1 MAQFTNQ
8 ATLLYNGITT
18 TSNITTGELIEVLS
32 ATKTALNETY
42 VAGDTVTYVISIV
55 NSGTSAYT
63 SLTLSDDLGAY
74 TLGGQTL
81 TPLTYLPGSFRY
93 YINGVLQADPV
104 ISAGPP
110 LLVSPINVPAS
121 GNAVLIYEATLNE
134 FAPLGLEGNIANEA
148 TITGGGLTAP
158 VTADAVINARTA
170 SVLTISKAM
179 CPTTV
184 IDNGQLTYTFVIQ
197 NSGNTPAEAALG
209 AIITDTF
216 DPVLNPISVTF
227 NGTAWTQG
235 VQYTYD
241 AATGD
246 FATNSG
252 YVTVPAATYTQDMT
266 TGAWIIH
273 PGASTL
279 TVTGTI

>member
-55 NSGTSAYT
+55 NSGTTAYT

-110 LLVSPINVPAS
+110 LPI
-121 GNAVLIYEATLNE
+121 
-134 FAPLGLEGNIANEA
+134 
-148 TITGGGLTAP
+148 
-158 VTADAVINARTA
+158 
-170 SVLTISKAM
+170 
-179 CPTTV
+179 C
-184 IDNGQLTYTFVIQ
+184 
-197 NSGNTPAEAALG
+197 
-209 AIITDTF
+209 
-216 DPVLNPISVTF
+216 
-227 NGTAWTQG
+227 
-235 VQYTYD
+235 
-241 AATGD
+241 
-246 FATNSG
+246 
-252 YVTVPAATYTQDMT
+252 
-266 TGAWIIH
+266 
-273 PGASTL
+273 
-279 TVTGTI
+279 